1 MKISTLIDWY
11 KKGETILLCENMRC
25 IAPLPFVKKEENSNF
40 GKGAAHRFRLYVAVI
55 KENTTYRSLPRRYIE
70 HIARKFIRQKNNINQ
85 KR

>member
-25 IAPLPFVKKEENSNF
+25 IAPLPFVKRRRPEFLVKVQHS
-40 GKGAAHRFRLYVAVI
+40 GSVYYVAVI
-55 KENTTYRSLPRRYIE
+55 KENTTYRNLPRRYIE